1 MGTLWVNGKIYTM
14 NKEHEQARAMYV
26 EHGRILKLGEEGH
39 LRRTYAGRIKQ
50 IVNLEG
56 KSVYPAFTDSHIHL
70 IGYGEA
76 LDRIDATE
84 TTDLQALLES
94 MKQKDGSDRSDDW
107 LVAEG
112 FNDRLLG
119 EMPTREMIDAVIPDR
134 PVVLKRVCRHVA
146 VVNSK
151 GLERLGLI
159 HHTVIEGGKLGRDA
173 EGKLNGVL
181 YDAALDLLHKE
192 LGGNREKN
200 VASLHRA
207 IDSLF
212 AHGIVG
218 AHTEDLFYH
227 GDPLETIQAY
237 EDVLADL
244 PFHAHLL
251 VHEQVVDQLIRH
263 DALAKRPRF
272 DFGAMKL
279 FVDGS
284 FGGRTALLSEP
295 YTDERG
301 QRGIEVHRPDHLEA
315 LVKKARSY
323 GMNVAAHVIGDAAAE
338 QFITLLEKYPAKRG
352 TRDRIIHA
360 SLLNDAL
367 LKRIQALPVLID
379 AQPIFLSDDMNLLF
393 DRLGNDRVD
402 NAYRFK
408 SMLDTGALV
417 LGGSDAPISSVDVR
431 KGLYGAVTRQSFEES
446 GALNPTERLS
456 MYEALRSFT
465 YAPRVATGTH
475 GRDGLLIQSYNATFT
490 VWEEDFF
497 ELRGRDILDNRLVMT
512 VVEGSP
518 VYEADVVNA

>member
-1 MGTLWVNGKIYTM
+1 MGTLWVNGKIYTL
-14 NKEHEQARAMYV
+14 NKEHEMAPAMFV
-26 EHGRILKLGEEGH
+26 EHGRILKMGDEGL
-39 LRRTYAGRIKQ
+39 LRRTYAGRVKQ

-76 LDRIDATE
+76 LNRIDATE
-84 TTDLQALLES
+84 TTDLTTLLES
-94 MKQKDGSDRSDDW
+94 MKAKAGGDDW
-107 LVAEG
+107 IVAEG

-119 EMPTREMIDAVIPDR
+119 EMPTRELIDAVIPDR

-159 HHTVIEGGKLGRDA
+159 HHTVIEGGKLGRDSD
-173 EGKLNGVL
+173 GRLNGVL

-200 VASLHRA
+200 AASIHRA
-207 IDSLF
+207 VDSLF

-237 EDVLADL
+237 DDVLAEL
-244 PFHAHLL
+244 PFRAHLL
-251 VHEQVVDQLIRH
+251 VHEQVVDELLQK
-263 DALAKRPRF
+263 DALGKRPHF
-272 DFGAMKL
+272 DFGAMKI

-295 YTDERG
+295 YADEAG

-323 GMNVAAHVIGDAAAE
+323 GMNVAAHVIGDAAAD
-338 QFITLLEKYPAKRG
+338 QFIALLEKYPAKRG

-360 SLLNDAL
+360 SLLNDSL
-367 LKRIQALPVLID
+367 LKRISALPVLID
-379 AQPIFLSDDMNLLF
+379 AQPIFLADDMELLF
-393 DRLGNDRVD
+393 DRLGNERVD
-402 NAYRFK
+402 DVYRFK
-408 SMLDTGALV
+408 SMLNTGALF
-417 LGGSDAPISSVDVR
+417 LGGSDAPISSIDVR
-431 KGLYGAVTRQSFEES
+431 KGLYAAVTRQSFNAS
-446 GALNPTERLS
+446 GSLNPRERLS

-465 YAPRVATGTH
+465 YSPRVATGSH

-490 VWEEDFF
+490 VWEDDFF
-497 ELRGRDILDNRLVMT
+497 DLNGQDILKNRLVMT

>member
-1 MGTLWVNGKIYTM
+1 MGTLWVNGNIYTL
-14 NKEHEQARAMYV
+14 NKEDEMMRAMFV
-26 EHGRILKLGEEGH
+26 EHGRILKMGEEGH
-39 LRRTYAGRIKQ
+39 LRRTYAGRIKK

-76 LDRIDATE
+76 LDRIDASEATNLRE
-84 TTDLQALLES
+84 LLEA
-94 MKQKDGSDRSDDW
+94 MKQRESADEW
-107 LVAEG
+107 IVAEG
-112 FNDRLLG
+112 FDDRLLG
-119 EMPTREMIDAVIPDR
+119 EMPTREMIDEVISDR

-181 YDAALDLLHKE
+181 YDAALDFLYKE
-192 LGGNREKN
+192 LSGNRKKN
-200 VASLHRA
+200 AASLRRA

-227 GDPLETIQAY
+227 GDPIETIHAY
-237 EDVLADL
+237 EDVLGEL

-251 VHEQVVDQLIRH
+251 VHEQVVDRVIRE
-263 DALAKRPRF
+263 DGMAKRLRF
-272 DFGAMKL
+272 DFGPMKL

-284 FGGRTALLSEP
+284 FGGRTALLSAP
-295 YTDERG
+295 YADDRS

-323 GMNVAAHVIGDAAAE
+323 GMNVAAHVIGDAAVE
-338 QFITLLEKYPAKRG
+338 QFVSLLEKYPAKKG

-367 LKRIQALPVLID
+367 LKRIRALPVLID
-379 AQPIFLSDDMNLLF
+379 TQPVFLADDMDMLF
-393 DRLGNDRVD
+393 ERLGNERVRD
-402 NAYRFK
+402 VYRFK
-408 SMLDTGALV
+408 SLLETGALV

-431 KGLYGAVTRQSFEES
+431 KGLFGAVTRQSFKGS
-446 GALNPTERLS
+446 STLNPGERLS

-465 YAPRVATGTH
+465 YSPHVATGTH
-475 GRDGLLIQSYNATFT
+475 GRNGLLIQSYDATFT
-490 VWEEDFF
+490 VWEKDFF
-497 ELRGRDILDNRLVMT
+497 DLKGEDILHNRLVMT
-512 VVEGSP
+512 VVKGEP
-518 VYEADVVNA
+518 VYEAAVVTT

>member
-26 EHGRILKLGEEGH
+26 EHGRILKMGEEGH

-76 LDRIDATE
+76 LDRVDASESTNLR
-84 TTDLQALLES
+84 TLLES
-94 MKQKDGSDRSDDW
+94 MKEKDSGDDW

-112 FNDRLLG
+112 FDDRMLG
-119 EMPTREMIDAVIPDR
+119 EMPTREMIDEVIADR

-181 YDAALDLLHKE
+181 YDAALDLLYKE
-192 LGGNREKN
+192 MSGNRQKN
-200 VASLHRA
+200 AASLRRA

-227 GDPLETIQAY
+227 GDPIETIQAY
-237 EDVLADL
+237 EDVLDEL

-251 VHEQVVDQLIRH
+251 VHEQVVDRVIQH
-263 DALAKRPRF
+263 DAMTKHRRF

-284 FGGRTALLSEP
+284 FGGRTALLSAP
-295 YTDERG
+295 YADDRG

-323 GMNVAAHVIGDAAAE
+323 GMNVAAHVIGDAAVE
-338 QFITLLEKYPAKRG
+338 QFVSLLEKYPAKKG

-360 SLLNDAL
+360 SLLNDSL
-367 LKRIQALPVLID
+367 LKRIRALPVLID
-379 AQPIFLSDDMNLLF
+379 AQPVFLADDMDMLF
-393 DRLGNDRVD
+393 ERLGNERIDQV
-402 NAYRFK
+402 YRFK
-408 SMLDTGALV
+408 SLMETGALF

-431 KGLYGAVTRQSFEES
+431 KGLFGAVTRQSFKGS
-446 GALNPTERLS
+446 STLNPSERLT

-465 YAPRVATGTH
+465 YAPHVATGTH
-475 GRDGLLIQSYNATFT
+475 GRNGLLIQSYNASFT

-497 ELRGRDILDNRLVMT
+497 DLKGEEILQNRLVMT
-512 VVEGSP
+512 VVDGNP
-518 VYEADVVNA
+518 VYEAEVITS

>member
-1 MGTLWVNGKIYTM
+1 MGTLWVNGKIYTL
-14 NKEHEQARAMYV
+14 NKEHEMTRAMYV
-26 EHGRILKLGEEGH
+26 EHGRILKMGEEGH
-39 LRRTYAGRIKQ
+39 LRRTYAGRIEN

-76 LDRIDATE
+76 LDRVDASESTNLR
-84 TTDLQALLES
+84 TLLES
-94 MKQKDGSDRSDDW
+94 MKEKDSGDDW

-112 FNDRLLG
+112 FDDRMLG
-119 EMPTREMIDAVIPDR
+119 EMPTREMIDEVIADR

-181 YDAALDLLHKE
+181 YDAALDLLYKE
-192 LGGNREKN
+192 MSGNRQKN
-200 VASLHRA
+200 AASLRRA

-227 GDPLETIQAY
+227 GDPIETIQAY
-237 EDVLADL
+237 EDVLDEL

-251 VHEQVVDQLIRH
+251 VHEQVVDRVIQH
-263 DALAKRPRF
+263 DAMTKHRRF

-284 FGGRTALLSEP
+284 FGGRTALLSAP
-295 YTDERG
+295 YADDRG

-323 GMNVAAHVIGDAAAE
+323 GMNVAAHVIGDAAVE
-338 QFITLLEKYPAKRG
+338 QFVSLLEKYPAKKG

-360 SLLNDAL
+360 SLLNDSL
-367 LKRIQALPVLID
+367 LKRIRALPVLID
-379 AQPIFLSDDMNLLF
+379 AQPVFLADDMDMLF
-393 DRLGNDRVD
+393 ERLGNERIDQV
-402 NAYRFK
+402 YRFK
-408 SMLDTGALV
+408 SLMETGALF

-431 KGLYGAVTRQSFEES
+431 KGLFGAVTRQSFKGS
-446 GALNPTERLS
+446 STLNPSERLT

-465 YAPRVATGTH
+465 YAPHVATGTH
-475 GRDGLLIQSYNATFT
+475 GRNGLLIQSYNASFT

-497 ELRGRDILDNRLVMT
+497 DLKGEEILQNRLVMT
-512 VVEGSP
+512 VVDGNP
-518 VYEADVVNA
+518 VYEAEVITT

>member
-1 MGTLWVNGKIYTM
+1 MGTLWVNGKIYTL
-14 NKEHEQARAMYV
+14 NKEHEMERAMYV
-26 EHGRILKLGEEGH
+26 EHGRVLKLGEEGH
-39 LRRTYAGRIKQ
+39 LRRTYANRIKQ
-50 IVNLEG
+50 IINLEG

-84 TTDLQALLES
+84 TTDLNVLLEA
-94 MKQKDGSDRSDDW
+94 MKAKAGGDDW

-119 EMPTREMIDAVIPDR
+119 EMPTREMIDAVISDR

-159 HHTVIEGGKLGRDA
+159 HHTVIEGGKLGRDT

-200 VASLHRA
+200 VASIHRA

-227 GDPLETIQAY
+227 GDALETIQAY
-237 EDVLADL
+237 EDVLRDI

-251 VHEQVVDQLIRH
+251 VHEQVVDQLLQK

-272 DFGAMKL
+272 DFGAMKI
-279 FVDGS
+279 FIDGS
-284 FGGRTALLSEP
+284 LGGRTALLSEP
-295 YTDERG
+295 YADEVG

-338 QFITLLEKYPAKRG
+338 QFIGLLEKYPAKRG

-360 SLLNDAL
+360 SLLNDSL
-367 LKRIQALPVLID
+367 LKRISALPVLID
-379 AQPIFLSDDMNLLF
+379 AQPIFLSDDMDLLF
-393 DRLGNDRVD
+393 DRLGDERVND
-402 NAYRFK
+402 AYRFK
-408 SMLDTGALV
+408 SMLATGALV
-417 LGGSDAPISSVDVR
+417 LGGSDSPISSVDVR
-431 KGLYGAVTRQSFEES
+431 KGLYAAVTRQSFESS
-446 GALNPTERLS
+446 GALNPPERLT

-465 YAPRVATGTH
+465 YSPRVATGTH

-497 ELRGRDILDNRLVMT
+497 DLSGQDILNNRLAMT

-518 VYEADVVNA
+518 VYEADVIKA

>member
-1 MGTLWVNGKIYTM
+1 MGTLWVNGKIYTL
-14 NKEHEQARAMYV
+14 NKEHEMTRAMYV
-26 EHGRILKLGEEGH
+26 EHGRILKMGEEGH
-39 LRRTYAGRIKQ
+39 LRRTYAGRIEN

-76 LDRIDATE
+76 LDRVDASESTNLR
-84 TTDLQALLES
+84 TLLES
-94 MKQKDGSDRSDDW
+94 MKEKDSGDDW

-112 FNDRLLG
+112 FDDRMLG
-119 EMPTREMIDAVIPDR
+119 EMPTREMIDEVIADR

-181 YDAALDLLHKE
+181 YDAALDLLYKE
-192 LGGNREKN
+192 MSGNRQKN
-200 VASLHRA
+200 AASLRRA

-227 GDPLETIQAY
+227 GDPIETIQAY
-237 EDVLADL
+237 EDVLDEL

-251 VHEQVVDQLIRH
+251 VHEQVVDRVIQH
-263 DALAKRPRF
+263 DAMTKHRRF

-284 FGGRTALLSEP
+284 FGGRTALLSAP
-295 YTDERG
+295 YADDRG

-323 GMNVAAHVIGDAAAE
+323 GMNVAAHVIGDAAVE
-338 QFITLLEKYPAKRG
+338 QFVSLLEKYPAKKG

-360 SLLNDAL
+360 SLLNDSL
-367 LKRIQALPVLID
+367 LKRIRALPVLID
-379 AQPIFLSDDMNLLF
+379 AQPVFLADDMDMLF
-393 DRLGNDRVD
+393 ERLGNERIDQV
-402 NAYRFK
+402 YRFK
-408 SMLDTGALV
+408 SLMETGALF

-431 KGLYGAVTRQSFEES
+431 KGLFGAVTRQSFKGS
-446 GALNPTERLS
+446 STLNPSERLS

-465 YAPRVATGTH
+465 YAPHVATGTH
-475 GRDGLLIQSYNATFT
+475 GRNGLLIQSYNASFT

-497 ELRGRDILDNRLVMT
+497 DLKGEEILQNRLVMT
-512 VVEGSP
+512 VVDGNP
-518 VYEADVVNA
+518 VYEAEVITS

>member
-1 MGTLWVNGKIYTM
+1 MGTLWVNGKIYTL
-14 NKEHEQARAMYV
+14 NKEGEMSRAMYV
-26 EHGRILKLGEEGH
+26 EHGRILKMGEEGQ
-39 LRRTYAGRIKQ
+39 LRRTYAGRIQ
-50 IVNLEG
+50 DIVNLEG

-76 LDRIDATE
+76 LDRVDATE
-84 TTDLQALLES
+84 TTDLNALLET
-94 MKQKDGSDRSDDW
+94 MKQKASGDDW
-107 LVAEG
+107 IVAEG

-181 YDAALDLLHKE
+181 YDAALDLLHRE
-192 LGGNREKN
+192 LGGNKEKN
-200 VASLHRA
+200 VASIRRA
-207 IDSLF
+207 VDALF
-212 AHGIVG
+212 SHGIVG

-237 EDVLADL
+237 EDVLGDV

-251 VHEQVVDQLIRH
+251 VHEQIVDRVLQH
-263 DALAKRPRF
+263 DALYKRPRF

-295 YTDERG
+295 YTDDPV

-323 GMNVAAHVIGDAAAE
+323 GMNVAAHVIGDAAAK
-338 QFITLLEKYPAKRG
+338 QFIGLLEKYPAKRG

-360 SLLNDAL
+360 SLLDDAL
-367 LKRIQALPVLID
+367 LKRIAALPVLID
-379 AQPIFLSDDMNLLF
+379 AQPVFLSDDMELLF

-408 SMLDTGALV
+408 SMVATGALF
-417 LGGSDAPISSVDVR
+417 LGGSDAPISDVDVR
-431 KGLYGAVTRQSFEES
+431 KGLYAAVTRQAFAGSS
-446 GALNPTERLS
+446 TLAPNERLS

-465 YAPRVATGTH
+465 YSPRVATNTH

-490 VWEEDFF
+490 VWENDFF
-497 ELRGRDILDNRLVMT
+497 ELQGTDILNNRLVMT
-512 VVEGSP
+512 VVEGAP
-518 VYEADVVNA
+518 VYEADVITT

>member
-76 LDRIDATE
+76 LDRVDASESTNLR
-84 TTDLQALLES
+84 TLLES
-94 MKQKDGSDRSDDW
+94 MKEKDSGDDW

-112 FNDRLLG
+112 FDDRMLG
-119 EMPTREMIDAVIPDR
+119 EMPTREMIDEVIADR

-181 YDAALDLLHKE
+181 YDAALDLLYKE
-192 LGGNREKN
+192 MSGNRQKN
-200 VASLHRA
+200 AASLRRA

-227 GDPLETIQAY
+227 GDPIETIQAY
-237 EDVLADL
+237 EDVLDEL

-251 VHEQVVDQLIRH
+251 VHEQVVDRVIQH
-263 DALAKRPRF
+263 DAMTKHRRF

-284 FGGRTALLSEP
+284 FGGRTALLSAP
-295 YTDERG
+295 YADDRG

-323 GMNVAAHVIGDAAAE
+323 GMNVAAHVIGDAAVE
-338 QFITLLEKYPAKRG
+338 QFVSLLEKYPAKKG

-360 SLLNDAL
+360 SLLNDSL
-367 LKRIQALPVLID
+367 LKRIRALPVLID
-379 AQPIFLSDDMNLLF
+379 AQPVFLADDMDMLF
-393 DRLGNDRVD
+393 ERLGNERIDQV
-402 NAYRFK
+402 YRFK
-408 SMLDTGALV
+408 SLMETGALF

-431 KGLYGAVTRQSFEES
+431 KGLFGAVTRQSFKGS
-446 GALNPTERLS
+446 STLNPSERLT

-465 YAPRVATGTH
+465 YAPHVATGTH
-475 GRDGLLIQSYNATFT
+475 GRNGLLIQSYNASFT

-497 ELRGRDILDNRLVMT
+497 DLKGEEILQNRLVMT
-512 VVEGSP
+512 VVDGNP
-518 VYEADVVNA
+518 VYEAEVITS

>member
-1 MGTLWVNGKIYTM
+1 MGTLWVNGKIYTL
-14 NKEHEQARAMYV
+14 NKEHEMTRAMYV
-26 EHGRILKLGEEGH
+26 EHGRILKMGEEGH
-39 LRRTYAGRIKQ
+39 LRRTYAGRIEN
-50 IVNLEG
+50 IVNLDG

-76 LDRIDATE
+76 LDRVDASEATNLR
-84 TTDLQALLES
+84 TLLES
-94 MKQKDGSDRSDDW
+94 MKEKDSGDDW

-112 FNDRLLG
+112 FDDRMLG
-119 EMPTREMIDAVIPDR
+119 EMPTREMIDEVIADR

-159 HHTVIEGGKLGRDA
+159 HHTVIEGGKLGRDV

-181 YDAALDLLHKE
+181 YDAALDLLYKE
-192 LGGNREKN
+192 MSGNRQKN
-200 VASLHRA
+200 AASLRRA

-227 GDPLETIQAY
+227 GDPIETIQAY
-237 EDVLADL
+237 EDVLEEL

-251 VHEQVVDQLIRH
+251 VHEQVVDRVIQQ
-263 DALAKRPRF
+263 DAMTKHRRF

-284 FGGRTALLSEP
+284 FGGRTALLSAP
-295 YTDERG
+295 YADDSG

-323 GMNVAAHVIGDAAAE
+323 GMNVAAHVIGDAAVE
-338 QFITLLEKYPAKRG
+338 QFVSLLERYPAKKG

-360 SLLNDAL
+360 SLLSDAL
-367 LKRIQALPVLID
+367 LKRIRALPVLID
-379 AQPIFLSDDMNLLF
+379 AQPVFLADDMDMLF
-393 DRLGNDRVD
+393 ERLGNERIDQV
-402 NAYRFK
+402 YRFK
-408 SMLDTGALV
+408 SLMETGALF

-431 KGLYGAVTRQSFEES
+431 KGLFGAVERQSFKGS
-446 GALNPTERLS
+446 STLNPSERLT

-465 YAPRVATGTH
+465 YAPHVATGTH
-475 GRDGLLIQSYNATFT
+475 GRNGLLIQSYNASFT

-497 ELRGRDILDNRLVMT
+497 DLKGEEILQNRLVMT
-512 VVEGSP
+512 VVDGSP
-518 VYEADVVNA
+518 VYESEVVTT

>member
-1 MGTLWVNGKIYTM
+1 MGTLWVNGKIYTL
-14 NKEHEQARAMYV
+14 NKEHEMTRAMYV
-26 EHGRILKLGEEGH
+26 EHGRILKMGEEGH
-39 LRRTYAGRIKQ
+39 LRRTYAGRIEN

-76 LDRIDATE
+76 LDRVDASESTNLR
-84 TTDLQALLES
+84 TLLES
-94 MKQKDGSDRSDDW
+94 MKEKDSGDDW

-112 FNDRLLG
+112 FDDRMLG
-119 EMPTREMIDAVIPDR
+119 EMPTREMIDEVIADR

-181 YDAALDLLHKE
+181 YDAALDLLYKE
-192 LGGNREKN
+192 MSGNRQKN
-200 VASLHRA
+200 AASLRRA

-227 GDPLETIQAY
+227 GDPIETIQAY
-237 EDVLADL
+237 EDVLDEL

-251 VHEQVVDQLIRH
+251 VHEQVVDRVIQH
-263 DALAKRPRF
+263 DAMTKHRRF

-284 FGGRTALLSEP
+284 FGGRTALLSAP
-295 YTDERG
+295 YADDRG

-323 GMNVAAHVIGDAAAE
+323 GMNVAAHVIGDAAVE
-338 QFITLLEKYPAKRG
+338 QFVSLLEKYPAKKG

-360 SLLNDAL
+360 SLLNDSL
-367 LKRIQALPVLID
+367 LKRIRALPVLID
-379 AQPIFLSDDMNLLF
+379 AQPVFLADDMDMLF
-393 DRLGNDRVD
+393 ERLGNERIDQV
-402 NAYRFK
+402 YRFK
-408 SMLDTGALV
+408 SLMETGALF

-431 KGLYGAVTRQSFEES
+431 KGLFGAVTRQSFKGS
-446 GALNPTERLS
+446 STLNPSERLT

-465 YAPRVATGTH
+465 YAPHVATGTH
-475 GRDGLLIQSYNATFT
+475 GRNGLLIQSYNASFT

-497 ELRGRDILDNRLVMT
+497 DLKGEEILQNRLVMT
-512 VVEGSP
+512 VVDGNP
-518 VYEADVVNA
+518 VYEAEVITS

>member
-1 MGTLWVNGKIYTM
+1 MGTLWVNGKIYTL
-14 NKEHEQARAMYV
+14 NKEHEMERAMYV
-26 EHGRILKLGEEGH
+26 EHGRILKMGDEGH
-39 LRRTYAGRIKQ
+39 LRRTYAGRIKE

-70 IGYGEA
+70 VGYGEA

-84 TTDLQALLES
+84 MTDLNTLLQAVKE
-94 MKQKDGSDRSDDW
+94 KGGGDDW
-107 LVAEG
+107 IVAEG

-119 EMPTREMIDAVIPDR
+119 EMPTREQIDAVISDR
-134 PVVLKRVCRHVA
+134 PVVLKRICRHVA

-159 HHTVIEGGKLGRDA
+159 HHTVIEGGKLGKGED
-173 EGKLNGVL
+173 GKLNGVL

-200 VASLHRA
+200 VASLRRA

-227 GDPLETIQAY
+227 GDPLETVEAY
-237 EDVLADL
+237 KEVLGDT

-251 VHEQVVDQLIRH
+251 VHEQVVDQLIQN
-263 DALAKRPRF
+263 DALVKHKNF
-272 DFGAMKL
+272 DFGAMKI
-279 FVDGS
+279 FIDGS

-295 YTDERG
+295 YADDPA

-360 SLLNDAL
+360 SLLNDSL
-367 LKRIQALPVLID
+367 LNRIKALPVLID
-379 AQPIFLSDDMNLLF
+379 AQPVFLSDDVKMLY
-393 DRLGNDRVD
+393 DRLGSKRVIE
-402 NAYRFK
+402 AYRFK
-408 SMLDTGALV
+408 SMIDTGALF
-417 LGGSDAPISSVDVR
+417 LGGSDAPVSSVDVR
-431 KGLYGAVTRQSFEES
+431 KGLYSAVMRQEFEGS
-446 GALNPTERLS
+446 YVLNTSEQIS

-465 YAPRVATGTH
+465 YSPRVATETH

-490 VWEEDFF
+490 VWEDDFF
-497 ELRGRDILDNRLVMT
+497 ELRGQSILNNRLVMT
-512 VVEGSP
+512 VVEGKP
-518 VYEADVVNA
+518 VYEAGVVQA